1 MKEARAK
8 AQELLEDVRREA
20 REASVRTARLRR
32 DAQEFRAGGG
42 EGCRGVSPSHRSTV
56 SSVEEVDAEPPAL
69 VDEAGRRPRGLT
81 MHRPLARINKLLRK
95 TKDGRPGKERCAQ

>member
-20 REASVRTARLRR
+20 REASVRTARALAGTPRSFCVAVGRAAEEFLRR
-32 DAQEFRAGGG
+32 IDQL
-42 EGCRGVSPSHRSTV
+42 V

-69 VDEAGRRPRGLT
+69 VDEVAAGREFDDAPALGE
-81 MHRPLARINKLLRK
+81 
-95 TKDGRPGKERCAQ
+95 DQ